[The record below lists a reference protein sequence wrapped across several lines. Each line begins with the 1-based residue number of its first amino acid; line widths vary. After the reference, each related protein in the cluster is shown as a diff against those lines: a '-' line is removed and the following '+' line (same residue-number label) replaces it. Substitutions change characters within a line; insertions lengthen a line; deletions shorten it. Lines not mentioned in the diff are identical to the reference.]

1 MNDNGGQ
8 KIMQNVVQN
17 ELKRKTNAKCTPKNN
32 A

>member
-17 ELKRKTNAKCTPKNN
+17 ELKTNAKCTLKNN
-32 A
+32 T